1 MDPSGHSPGGS
12 TPLNGD
18 SGTDSRPAETFT
30 AVDYRDYINAF
41 NRGDFDEFGR
51 YYATDVEFYS
61 RNGFFRGREA
71 VTDFYRKVRARL
83 RERIEIRQL
92 VIGRGELMVDAVTHL
107 EAFEDWPELPSG
119 PIAKG
124 ETRRSENFIWYE
136 LRGRQFSRI
145 RSANF
150 RRGEDARDELPSPH
164 ARTRDTALGAEQFAR
179 YIDAFNRDDYAQ
191 FAEYYTPDVT
201 LVIAGKHQLTG
212 RQAILDFYKAV
223 KAQTRRTIEIKRVI
237 SAPHA
242 LAAELQSEF
251 VALRD
256 LPNFVAGPMR
266 KDERMLINTFVLYD
280 LHEGRF
286 ARIRS
291 AELRKVHRA
300 SSSPPEREL

>member
-1 MDPSGHSPGGS
+1 M
-12 TPLNGD
+12 
-18 SGTDSRPAETFT
+18 FT
-30 AVDYRDYINAF
+30 EADYRAYMDAF

-51 YYATDVEFYS
+51 YYTDDVEFQS

-71 VTDFYRKVRARL
+71 VTGFYRQVRARL
-83 RERIEIRQL
+83 RERLELRQL
-92 VIGRGELMVDAVTHL
+92 VMGRDELIADLVTHL

-124 ETRRSENFIWYE
+124 EKRRSENFVWYE
-136 LRGRQFSRI
+136 LRGRQFSRL

-150 RRGEDARDELPSPH
+150 RRGKNAQDEIPLAPAQTSG
-164 ARTRDTALGAEQFAR
+164 TGLGAEEFTR
-179 YIDAFNRDDYAQ
+179 YIDAFNRDDFAS
-191 FAEYYTPDVT
+191 FAEYYAPDVT
-201 LVIAGKHQLTG
+201 LVIAGKHRLNG

-223 KAQTRRTIEIKRVI
+223 KAETRRTIEVKRVI

-256 LPNFVAGPMR
+256 LPDFTAGPMK

-280 LHEGRF
+280 LHDGRF

-291 AELRKVHRA
+291 AELRKVRRGRP
-300 SSSPPEREL
+300 SPSERKP

>member
-1 MDPSGHSPGGS
+1 MEIFS
-12 TPLNGD
+12 
-18 SGTDSRPAETFT
+18 

-51 YYATDVEFYS
+51 YYTDDVEFHS
-61 RNGFFRGREA
+61 RNGLFRGREA
-71 VTDFYRKVRARL
+71 VTSFYRQVRARL
-83 RERIEIRQL
+83 RERIDIRQL

-136 LRGRQFSRI
+136 LRGRQFSRM

-150 RRGEDARDELPSPH
+150 RRGEDARDEPPLSQPQASG
-164 ARTRDTALGAEQFAR
+164 TGLGAEQFAR

-191 FAEYYTPDVT
+191 FAQYYAPDVT
-201 LVIAGKHQLTG
+201 LIIAGRHRLTG
-212 RQAILDFYKAV
+212 RQAVLDFYKAV

-256 LPNFVAGPMR
+256 LPDFTAGPMR

-280 LHEGRF
+280 LREGRF
-286 ARIRS
+286 VRIRS
-291 AELRKVHRA
+291 AELRKIRRA
-300 SSSPPEREL
+300 SPSSPEREL

>member
-1 MDPSGHSPGGS
+1 MDPSSDSLGS
-12 TPLNGD
+12 GAPPNGD
-18 SGTDSRPAETFT
+18 SGSRSHPAEAFT

-51 YYATDVEFYS
+51 YYTDDVEFHG
-61 RNGFFRGREA
+61 RNGLFRGREA
-71 VTDFYRKVRARL
+71 VTGFYRQVRARL
-83 RERIEIRQL
+83 RERLEIRQV
-92 VIGRGELMVDAVTHL
+92 VIGPGELLADAVTHL

-119 PIAKG
+119 PMAKG
-124 ETRRSENFIWYE
+124 DTRRSENFIWYE
-136 LRGRQFSRI
+136 LRGRQFSRM

-150 RRGEDARDELPSPH
+150 RRGEDARDEPPLPQPQASG
-164 ARTRDTALGAEQFAR
+164 AGLGAEQFAR

-191 FAEYYTPDVT
+191 FAEFYAPDVT
-201 LVIAGKHQLTG
+201 LVIAGKHRLTG
-212 RQAILDFYKAV
+212 RQAILDFYKVV

-251 VALRD
+251 LALRD
-256 LPNFVAGPMR
+256 LPDFAAGPMR

-280 LHEGRF
+280 LRDSRF

-291 AELRKVHRA
+291 AELRKVRA
-300 SSSPPEREL
+300 SPGSPEREI

>member
-1 MDPSGHSPGGS
+1 MDPSGHSVGGS
-12 TPLNGD
+12 TPPNGD

-51 YYATDVEFYS
+51 YYADDVEFHS
-61 RNGFFRGREA
+61 RNGLFRGREA
-71 VTDFYRKVRARL
+71 VTGFYRQVRARL

-150 RRGEDARDELPSPH
+150 RRGEDARDEPPLPQAQASG
-164 ARTRDTALGAEQFAR
+164 AGLGAEQFAR

-191 FAEYYTPDVT
+191 FAQYYAPDIT
-201 LVIAGKHQLTG
+201 LVIAGRHRLTG

-237 SAPHA
+237 GAPHA

-256 LPNFVAGPMR
+256 LPDFAAGPMR

-280 LHEGRF
+280 LREGRF

-291 AELRKVHRA
+291 AELRKVRRA
-300 SSSPPEREL
+300 SSSSPEREL